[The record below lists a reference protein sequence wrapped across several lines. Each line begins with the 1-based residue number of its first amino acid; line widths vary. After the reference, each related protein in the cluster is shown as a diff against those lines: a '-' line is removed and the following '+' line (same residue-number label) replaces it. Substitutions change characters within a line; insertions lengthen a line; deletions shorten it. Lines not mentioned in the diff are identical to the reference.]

1 MDRWEIGGVRVSRVV
16 ELETASIGSFVLPDA
31 VAEQV
36 LARDWLRPH
45 FADAEGNMI
54 MSIHALIIESHE
66 RRILVD
72 TCLGNDKARPIPDW
86 NLRKGPFLEDLASA
100 GFPRESID
108 TVVCTH
114 LHVDH
119 VGWNTMLVDGRWV
132 PTFPNARYLIGRS
145 EWDYWSQQEDEQ
157 FGEVMGDSVRPV
169 IEAGLADFVEPEL
182 EITPEIRLIPT
193 PGHTP
198 GHMSVTISS
207 QGEEA
212 VITGDL
218 MHHPV
223 QCSDP
228 DWASAFDFDSDQARK
243 TRREFLERHADTEI
257 RVIGTHFASPTI
269 GRIVRHGE
277 SWRFCV

>member
-1 MDRWEIGGVRVSRVV
+1 MQPWKIGNVRISRVV
-16 ELETASIGSFVLPDA
+16 ELETASIGKFVLPDA
-31 VAEQV
+31 VPENI
-36 LARDWLRPH
+36 LKRDWLRPH
-45 FADAEGNMI
+45 FADAEGQVI

-66 RRILVD
+66 KRILVD
-72 TCLGNDKARPIPDW
+72 TCLGNDKQRPIPDW
-86 NLRKGPFLEDLASA
+86 NMRKGPFLEDLSKA

-119 VGWNTMLVDGRWV
+119 VGWNTMYVNEAWV
-132 PTFPNARYLIGRS
+132 PTFPNARYLIGRA
-145 EWDYWSQQEDEQ
+145 EWDYWSKEEDGQ
-157 FGEVMGDSVRPV
+157 FGEVMNDSVRPV
-169 IEAGLADFVEPEL
+169 IEAGLVDLVEPDFEL
-182 EITPEIRLIPT
+182 TPEVRLTST

-198 GHMSVTISS
+198 GHVSVEISS

-212 VITGDL
+212 IITGDL

-228 DWASAFDFDSDQARK
+228 DWASAFDFDPAQAK
-243 TRREFLERHADTEI
+243 ETRLAFLKRYADSEV

-269 GRIVRHGE
+269 GRITTQGP
-277 SWRFCV
+277 SWKFET